1 MTDRENKKLALIQ
14 YGIERSGSQTFS
26 DRVPF
31 VVPYYHH
38 LPPCSRKTHP
48 TKYHSITKVWKTRIA
63 ILPRTRA
70 QCDM

>member
-1 MTDRENKKLALIQ
+1 MTDREKKKLALIK

-48 TKYHSITKVWKTRIA
+48 TKYHSITKV
-63 ILPRTRA
+63 
-70 QCDM
+70 